1 MPNKIIQLI
10 GPMESKDSID
20 FLMDT
25 IIIDGGLNRVKDT
38 ISKFKKV
45 KEIVGDNDSNVT
57 SHTMTKKLARDKDFS
72 DLEYALQITKEKK
85 YSNVI
90 LNGFLGGRRDHEFSN
105 ILTVA
110 GSIKEMGPNNFRM
123 MIDSKIL
130 ITNNMSEK
138 LVHRGL
144 FSIFTI
150 DNNIISLS
158 GKIKYPLNK
167 ACIRP
172 LSSHGL
178 SNEASG
184 EFELTNTNQR
194 TLIIFFED

>member
-105 ILTVA
+105 IASNLPVQSIYIDLSVFLTA
-110 GSIKEMGPNNFRM
+110 F
-123 MIDSKIL
+123 
-130 ITNNMSEK
+130 
-138 LVHRGL
+138 
-144 FSIFTI
+144 F
-150 DNNIISLS
+150 NINQLS
-158 GKIKYPLNK
+158 GI
-167 ACIRP
+167 AI
-172 LSSHGL
+172 
-178 SNEASG
+178 EIAAI
-184 EFELTNTNQR
+184 E
-194 TLIIFFED
+194 